1 MGFYLVAIG
10 LALATLYTARLGVGS
25 LPLLALFAL
34 HLVRQVRSVRVD
46 DPAGALVLFR
56 SNRDAGLLLC
66 AALIAGLWHF
76 GAGG

>member
-1 MGFYLVAIG
+1 MGFYLVAIA
-10 LALATLYTARLGVGS
+10 LALGSVYMAHLGPLS

-34 HLVRQVRSVRVD
+34 HLVRQARSLRVD

-76 GAGG
+76 GVGG